1 MVASSALPL
10 AGGLWGLWKFW
21 PEQGLRNDCRAAVPA
36 WVARHP
42 VLEAAW
48 AGIDPARVWDCH
60 VHLVGMGDSAPEL
73 IVVRHI
79 QPGHDFSL
87 TITLASG
94 DNGTELTWEMNF
106 SDPTEG
112 ERVRPFVVPA
122 NEQNFDRL
130 TAHLTANP

>member
-1 MVASSALPL
+1 MRGPDGTAYEMNHQFAEIVT
-10 AGGLWGLWKFW
+10 
-21 PEQGLRNDCRAAVPA
+21 PER
-36 WVARHP
+36 
-42 VLEAAW
+42 
-48 AGIDPARVWDCH
+48 
-60 VHLVGMGDSAPEL
+60 